1 MSGIRDTLEF
11 QTWKSQELVDLT
23 SAVQAWIRKANL
35 QEGTLSL
42 FCPHTTAGLL
52 INENYDPTVKQDL
65 LDQLERMI
73 PVQGPYRHGEGNA
86 AAHIKSAL
94 IGTTVSVFLRGGQL
108 ELGRWQG
115 IFFAEFDGPRARQ
128 VWLRIETTDPAGM
141 PSGRCDG
148 NQLEN
153 QND

>member
-1 MSGIRDTLEF
+1 MNGHRHTLEF
-11 QTWKSQELVDLT
+11 QTRKPQELVDLT
-23 SAVQAWIRKANL
+23 SAVQEWIRSTNA

-52 INENYDPTVKQDL
+52 INENSDPAVRQDL

-73 PVQGPYRHGEGNA
+73 PVRGPYRHGEGNS

-94 IGTTVSVFLRGGQL
+94 IGTTLTVFLHEGRL
-108 ELGRWQG
+108 ELGTWQG

-128 VWLRIETTDPAGM
+128 IWLRIEAEDASKST
-141 PSGRCDG
+141 SGG
-148 NQLEN
+148 
-153 QND
+153 

>member
-1 MSGIRDTLEF
+1 VSGNRHTLEL
-11 QTWKSQELVDLT
+11 QSRKPQELIDLT
-23 SAVQAWIRKANL
+23 SAVQAWICNTNV

-65 LDQLERMI
+65 LNQLERMI
-73 PVQGPYRHGEGNA
+73 PVQGPYRHSEGNA

-94 IGTTVSVFLRGGQL
+94 IGTTLTVFLREGQL
-108 ELGRWQG
+108 ELGPWQG

-128 VWLRIETTDPAGM
+128 VWLRIETEDPLLRDVT
-141 PSGRCDG
+141 S
-148 NQLEN
+148 
-153 QND
+153 